1 MAVMSADQTTRAIV
15 QPRSSRRRYQPERR
29 ERGHHLR
36 VTVPLAIFLVLTLVP
51 FYWMILFA
59 FREDGSTSLL
69 PIPFTLDN
77 FVYVWNVLGYD
88 VFFKNSIIVAVL
100 SMIATTVIS
109 VMGGYALARY
119 TFRGKAGI
127 MVALLCTQF
136 IPGAMML
143 IPLYSIFNTLGLVNN
158 LWSLIIANVV
168 FELPLTVILMSSFI
182 GKIPFELEEAA
193 MVDGCSRL
201 RGFLAII
208 LPQMRPALVAVGS
221 FTFIGAWNTFLFA
234 LMFLSKQQLFTIPV
248 GLGYTVGENSV
259 RYGAMAAGGL
269 VAAVP
274 VVIVFAFIQKYL
286 VQGLSGAVKG

>member
-1 MAVMSADQTTRAIV
+1 MSK
-15 QPRSSRRRYQPERR
+15 R
-29 ERGHHLR
+29 EPGFHLR
-36 VTVPLAIFLVLTLVP
+36 ITLPLLVFLIVTLVP

-59 FREDGSTSLL
+59 FRPAGSTSLV

-77 FVYVWNVLGYD
+77 FVYVWDVLGYD
-88 VFFKNSIIVAVL
+88 VFLKNSVIVAVL
-100 SMIATTVIS
+100 SMICTTVIS

-119 TFRGKAGI
+119 TFRGRAGV
-127 MVALLCTQF
+127 MVMLLCTQF

-182 GKIPFELEEAA
+182 SKIPFELEEAA
-193 MVDGCSRL
+193 MVDGCSRS
-201 RGFLAII
+201 RGFLLIV

-234 LMFLSKQQLFTIPV
+234 LMFLSKQELFTVPV
-248 GLGYTVGENSV
+248 GLGYTIGENSV
-259 RYGAMAAGGL
+259 QYGAMAAGGL

>member
-1 MAVMSADQTTRAIV
+1 MSTTDSGLSTRALI
-15 QPRSSRRRYQPERR
+15 QPRRRRQKEEMPKR
-29 ERGHHLR
+29 EPGFHLR
-36 VTVPLAIFLVLTLVP
+36 ITLPLIVFLIITLVP

-59 FREDGSTSLL
+59 FRPEGSTSLI

-77 FVYVWNVLGYD
+77 FVYVWEVLGYD
-88 VFFKNSIIVAVL
+88 VFFKNSVIVAVL
-100 SMIATTVIS
+100 SMICTTVIS

-119 TFRGKAGI
+119 AFRGRGGV
-127 MVALLCTQF
+127 MVMLLCTQF

-182 GKIPFELEEAA
+182 SKIPFELEEAA

-201 RGFLAII
+201 RGFLLIV

-234 LMFLSKQQLFTIPV
+234 LMFLSKQELFTVPV
-248 GLGYTVGENSV
+248 GLGYTIGENSV
-259 RYGAMAAGGL
+259 QYGAMAAGGL

-286 VQGLSGAVKG
+286 VQGLSGAIKG